1 MGHHNEK
8 AGQSDGA
15 EYKRA
20 GIAPSITFGLDT
32 STRATLSYYYLKQ
45 TILLIQA
52 YHTTTLLDIRNI
64 QESQLMSNK
73 EFITAGKTVISKNR
87 KIRLVQ
93 SS

>member
-32 STRATLSYYYLKQ
+32 STVRP
-45 TILLIQA
+45 
-52 YHTTTLLDIRNI
+52 
-64 QESQLMSNK
+64 
-73 EFITAGKTVISKNR
+73 
-87 KIRLVQ
+87 
-93 SS
+93 